1 MTKEY
6 TYPRAIEFNFD
17 AIIDLYRP
25 LRKSKRPTLKLCE
38 EAVSDYV
45 AGLDDCEY
53 YIIDNQDEIARDLYN
68 YIQSK
73 KN

>member
-6 TYPRAIEFNFD
+6 TYTRAIEFNFD

-25 LRKSKRPTLKLCE
+25 LRKSKQPTLKLCE
-38 EAVSDYV
+38 EAVRDYA
-45 AGLDDCEY
+45 AGLDDCDY
-53 YIIDNQDEIARDLYN
+53 YSIDNTDEIARDLYN

-73 KN
+73 KD